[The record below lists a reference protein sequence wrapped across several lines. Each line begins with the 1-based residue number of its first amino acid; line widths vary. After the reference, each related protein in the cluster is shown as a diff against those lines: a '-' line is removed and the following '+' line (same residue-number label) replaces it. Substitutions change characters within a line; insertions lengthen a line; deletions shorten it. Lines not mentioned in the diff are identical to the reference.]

1 MQEEAINSTTPQ
13 PAGNRGKRFIKDFG
27 IYALGNIGT
36 KLITF
41 MLVPLYTY
49 FVDDPGDYG
58 YFDMCLAACFL
69 LMPIMT
75 LQMRDGSY
83 RFLVNNKD
91 EAYRKRLISFVY
103 KTLIGNIMLAIL
115 IATGMALLYPV
126 RCLWYTVAL
135 LVTMSVFEVMIQM
148 IRATNDNRAFVATT
162 LTTSLITPV
171 LAVAFVVVMKMG
183 IDGIFLSNILSKV
196 FGLAVGEARTGLFRK
211 YLDLR
216 HADTKLGKD
225 LLKFSLPMIPTA
237 VCWWLIGSSNRFFI
251 KEYIGLEAN
260 GLYAVAARMTT
271 MLHILGTI
279 FQQAWQEHAF
289 KQYHSPDRNS
299 YFSSIFNNFIFFYV
313 ISAIAFVFVV
323 KLVFPWLIGPNYQ
336 GAISYV
342 YLLAVSTILGGM
354 SGFFDIAYQCAKE
367 TKRSMPAVFVNAVAV
382 LSLNF
387 ILVKPLGVYG
397 VILSIII
404 TYIFYFAYRFYDT
417 RRYFAISVTPRLAVP
432 ILLLFVSAVP
442 FYMTDNIWLNT
453 AWAIIALVLSIM
465 SLPRQAREFFST
477 MVLSKVHRK
486 KK

>member
-1 MQEEAINSTTPQ
+1 MQEETINSATPQ
-13 PAGNRGKRFIKDFG
+13 PAGNRGSRFIKDFG
-27 IYALGNIGT
+27 IYALGNIGM

-91 EAYRKRLISFVY
+91 EDYRRKLISFVY
-103 KTLIGNIMLAIL
+103 RTLLGMIMTAVL
-115 IATGMALLYPV
+115 IAGLMALFHPV
-126 RCLWYTVAL
+126 RCLWYTVIL
-135 LVTMSVFEVMIQM
+135 LITMSVFEVMIQM
-148 IRATNDNRAFVATT
+148 IRATRDNRTFVATT
-162 LTTSLITPV
+162 LTATIFTPV
-171 LAVAFVVVMKMG
+171 LAITFVVIMKMG

-196 FGLAVGEARTGLFRK
+196 IGLIVGEVRTGLFRQ
-211 YLDLR
+211 YLDFR
-216 HADTKLGKD
+216 YADNTLGKE

-251 KEYIGLEAN
+251 KEFIGLEAN

-279 FQQAWQEHAF
+279 FHQAWQEHAF
-289 KQYHSPDRNS
+289 KQYNSPDRDS
-299 YFSSIFNNFIFFYV
+299 YFSSIFNNFVFFYI
-313 ISAIAFVFVV
+313 ISAIAFIFVV
-323 KLVFPWLIGPNYQ
+323 KLIFPWLIGPNYQ
-336 GAISYV
+336 GAINFV
-342 YLLAVSTILGGM
+342 YLLTVSTILGGM
-354 SGFFDIAYQCAKE
+354 SSFFDIAYQCAKE
-367 TKRSMPAVFVNAVAV
+367 TKRSVPAVFVNAIAV
-382 LSLNF
+382 LTLNF
-387 ILVKPLGVYG
+387 ILIKPLGVYG

-417 RRYFAISVTPRLAVP
+417 RRYFTISVTPRLVPP
-432 ILLLFVSAVP
+432 ILLLFASAVP
-442 FYMTDNIWLNT
+442 FYMTDNIWLNI
-453 AWAIIALVLSIM
+453 AWAILALALAIM

-477 MVLSKVHRK
+477 MVLSMVHRK

>member
-1 MQEEAINSTTPQ
+1 MQDNAPKH
-13 PAGNRGKRFIKDFG
+13 PVNRGSRFIKDFG
-27 IYALGNIGT
+27 IYALGNIGM

-49 FVDDPGDYG
+49 FVDNPGDYG

-91 EAYRKRLISFVY
+91 EAYRKGLISFVY
-103 KTLIGNIMLAIL
+103 KALLGNIMLEIL
-115 IATGMALLYPV
+115 IATGMALFYPV

-162 LTTSLITPV
+162 LTTSLITPI

-211 YLDLR
+211 YLNLR
-216 HADTKLGKD
+216 YADGALGKE

-251 KEYIGLEAN
+251 KEFIGLEAN

-279 FQQAWQEHAF
+279 FHQAWQEHAF
-289 KQYHSPDRNS
+289 KQYNSPDRDS
-299 YFSSIFNNFIFFYV
+299 YFSSIFNNFIFFYI
-313 ISAIAFVFVV
+313 ISAIAFIFVV
-323 KLVFPWLIGPNYQ
+323 KLIFPWLIGPNYQ
-336 GAISYV
+336 GAINFV
-342 YLLAVSTILGGM
+342 YLLTVSTILAGM
-354 SGFFDIAYQCAKE
+354 SSFFDIAYQCAKE
-367 TKRSMPAVFVNAVAV
+367 TKRSMSAVFVNAVAV
-382 LSLNF
+382 LALNF
-387 ILVKPLGVYG
+387 ILIKPLGVNG

-404 TYIFYFAYRFYDT
+404 TYFFYFAYRYYDT
-417 RRYFAISVTPRLAVP
+417 RRYFTISVTPRIIVP
-432 ILLLFVSAVP
+432 IALLLACAMP
-442 FYMTDNIWLNT
+442 FYWLGNVWLNI
-453 AWAIIALVLSIM
+453 ACAVVALAISVL
-465 SLPRQAREFFST
+465 SLPRQAKDFFST
-477 MVLSKVHRK
+477 MFLSKLHRK

>member
-1 MQEEAINSTTPQ
+1 MQDNAPKQ
-13 PAGNRGKRFIKDFG
+13 PANRGSRFIKDFG
-27 IYALGNIGT
+27 IYALGNIGM

-91 EAYRKRLISFVY
+91 EGYRKRLISFVY
-103 KTLIGNIMLAIL
+103 KALLGNIMLAIL
-115 IATGMALLYPV
+115 IATGMALFYPV

-162 LTTSLITPV
+162 LTTSLITPI

-211 YLDLR
+211 YLNLR
-216 HADTKLGKD
+216 YADDNLGKE

-251 KEYIGLEAN
+251 KEFIGLEAN

-289 KQYHSPDRNS
+289 KQYHSPDRDS

-313 ISAIAFVFVV
+313 ISAIAFIFVV
-323 KLVFPWLIGPNYQ
+323 KLIFPWLIGPNYQ
-336 GAISYV
+336 SAITFV
-342 YLLAVSTILGGM
+342 YLLTVSTILGGM

-367 TKRSMPAVFVNAVAV
+367 TKRSVPAVFVNAIAV
-382 LSLNF
+382 LALNF
-387 ILVKPLGVYG
+387 ILIKPLGVNG

-404 TYIFYFAYRFYDT
+404 TYFFYFAYRYYDT
-417 RRYFAISVTPRLAVP
+417 RRYFTISVTPRIIVP
-432 ILLLFVSAVP
+432 IALLLACAMP
-442 FYMTDNIWLNT
+442 FYWIGNVWINI
-453 AWAIIALVLSIM
+453 ACALVALAISVL
-465 SLPRQAREFFST
+465 SLPRQAKEFFST
-477 MVLSKVHRK
+477 MFLSKLHRK
-486 KK
+486 KSN